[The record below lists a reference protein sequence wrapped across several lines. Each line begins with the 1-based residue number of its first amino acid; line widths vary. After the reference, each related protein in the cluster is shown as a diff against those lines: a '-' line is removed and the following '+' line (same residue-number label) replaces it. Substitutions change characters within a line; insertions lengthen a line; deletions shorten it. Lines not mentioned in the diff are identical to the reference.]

1 MTNFKKSRAIVA
13 LLMKMILWINCTF
26 KLVWCNSDNQ
36 SQDMLFISWRTIL
49 DLHLQVNPSASDCYV
64 FVTPDLNTWFLL
76 TSSRLILLNFV
87 INPSNFLLF
96 QNIYDKDDNLIQTFE
111 ILQFIQKFFDNSFSD
126 QPTDCNSNYP
136 VHNLPIETNYP
147 VHQLP
152 QSSNYPV
159 HTLPAHRSNYPHHE
173 ILNPTTHREGNY
185 PSHRPDLYSKFHFFE
200 NNVSVT
206 IWR

>member
-1 MTNFKKSRAIVA
+1 M
-13 LLMKMILWINCTF
+13 
-26 KLVWCNSDNQ
+26 
-36 SQDMLFISWRTIL
+36 
-49 DLHLQVNPSASDCYV
+49 
-64 FVTPDLNTWFLL
+64 
-76 TSSRLILLNFV
+76 
-87 INPSNFLLF
+87 LF
-96 QNIYDKDDNLIQTFE
+96 QNIYDKDDNLIQTFQ
-111 ILQFIQKFFDNSFSD
+111 ILQLIQKFFDNSFSD
-126 QPTDCNSNYP
+126 QATDCNPNYP

-206 IWR
+206 I